1 MRSGARASSGPS
13 RSSAFGWLCL
23 FVAGILPLL
32 ALAVDAPATTGLVCV
47 ALAVLALAAGRV
59 SGSAAV
65 VARPPHRTAVG
76 SADIELRLAGQ
87 ATDPTHHP
95 LRPRAPGL
103 V

>member
-1 MRSGARASSGPS
+1 MSDGASGTPGLS
-13 RSSAFGWLCL
+13 RLVALGWLVL
-23 FVAGILPLL
+23 SVAGILPLL
-32 ALAVDAPATTGLVCV
+32 ALAVDAPTTTGLVCV
-47 ALAVLALAAGRV
+47 ALAVIAVAAGLG

-65 VARPPHRTAVG
+65 VPRPPHRNALG